1 MHVVQVLVSLNLG
14 GSELVAVE
22 LAEFAAARGHKVTV
36 IAANGPLRGRVEHA
50 GACHLDWAIG
60 RKRLAT
66 LKFIGRLR
74 HWVMEES
81 PDVLHVH
88 SRLPAWI
95 CRLALRNLPPD
106 QRPAVV
112 SSVHGRYSVNRY
124 SAIMVRADRVVCV
137 SEFIR
142 EFTLRHYEKADPD
155 RVVVIHGGVNKTAF
169 PHAYKPSGDWFEATW
184 KTFPELRGR
193 RLLCLPGRLSRYKG
207 HQVFMGLIAD
217 LRAREHDV
225 QGVVVGKA
233 RQGSRFYRLLQEEAG
248 RQGIEDRITFVGAR
262 TDMRDWMA
270 ASEIVYNL
278 SADPPEAF
286 GRTVPEALF
295 LGVPVIAWDH
305 GGVHETLARLFPR
318 GAVPPGDRKSLVERS
333 VEFLTSAPP
342 VPPPEAFSLDQSME
356 ATLQI
361 YESLT
366 NNA

>member
-1 MHVVQVLVSLNLG
+1 MHVVQVLVSLDLG

-36 IAANGPLRGRVEHA
+36 IAADGPLRERVENA

-66 LKFIGRLR
+66 LRFIGRLR
-74 HWVMEES
+74 RWVREER

-95 CRLALRNLPPD
+95 CRLALRKLPREE
-106 QRPAVV
+106 RPAVV

-124 SAIMVRADRVVCV
+124 SAIMVRADRVICV

-142 EFTLRHYEKADPD
+142 DYTLNHYDEADPEKLE
-155 RVVVIHGGVNKTAF
+155 VIHGGVSRTAF
-169 PHAYKPSGDWFEATW
+169 PTGYKPPADWFEAIW
-184 KTFPELRGR
+184 KSFPEVQGR
-193 RLLCLPGRLSRYKG
+193 RLLCMPGRLSRYKG
-207 HQVFMGLIAD
+207 HQDFIGLIAA
-217 LRAREHDV
+217 LNHREPEVH
-225 QGVVVGKA
+225 GVVVGKA
-233 RQGSRFYRLLQEEAG
+233 RQGSRFFRQLQDRSRNE
-248 RQGIEDRITFVGAR
+248 GIQDRITFVGAR
-262 TDMRDWMA
+262 TDIRDWMA

-305 GGVHETLARLFPR
+305 GGVHETLARLFPQ
-318 GAVPPGDRKSLVERS
+318 GAVPPGDKELLVERS
-333 VEFLTSAPP
+333 LEFLTSPPP
-342 VPPPEAFSLDQSME
+342 VPPPEAFDLDQSME

-361 YESLT
+361 YHSLAK
-366 NNA
+366 NY